1 PADKSYDSRVFFD
14 PKTKYVWDLALDR
27 GSGRLYIATGDHGE
41 IFKVE
46 KDGQGSLFFKS
57 DESHIRCLAL
67 QPVVRPISTEET
79 TAGNKR
85 KKTNTTAPIAA
96 PPNVIAGTDGSG
108 LIYRITAAGE
118 AFVLYSASKK
128 EITALAV
135 DNVGTI
141 YAAGVGE
148 KRAPAGPG
156 PAPLPLTLPQNPAP
170 ATGTAP
176 TPQIANIPPA
186 APVASGTEIYTIA
199 PEG

>member
-128 EITALAV
+128 EITARAV

-148 KRAPAGPG
+148 KRPTGPG
-156 PAPLPLTLPQNPAP
+156 PLPLTLPQNPPPAGPGNAP
-170 ATGTAP
+170 A
-176 TPQIANIPPA
+176 PQIANIPPV
-186 APVASGTEIYTIA
+186 APVASGAEIYTIA
-199 PEG
+199 PEGA